1 MTRSRMVTQLRQ
13 YSVIDV
19 QGAKDVAMIWLEK
32 ANLQNAITFGLPE
45 VDDRYHVW
53 RVPLLNRST
62 QERIGEVDGQ
72 SGTQQPSLLLIEL
85 DKTAVL
91 RSWRTK

>member
-53 RVPLLNRST
+53 RVPLLNQLFTGFRD
-62 QERIGEVDGQ
+62 QAHHPLGWLR
-72 SGTQQPSLLLIEL
+72 
-85 DKTAVL
+85 AV
-91 RSWRTK
+91 T